1 MSKTGIRKVAIFLM
15 LFYIFLNQTGYTTA
29 DIFAERI
36 VRQNKFSATTLD
48 FSTRNSFNN
57 ASASSLFRTLGLAS
71 GGFDLGAL
79 KLKLETKGKTKY
91 QLSFERTNGDEVFC
105 SRLTVKV
112 LDSQLHEF
120 YQGPLV
126 KLALNETVA
135 NVADAQNFI
144 FFIGLDEQA
153 AELKNKIC
161 EFNFKFKTYRESP
174 TEKGG
179 IFAQRLI
186 GNVVSSGSW

>member
-1 MSKTGIRKVAIFLM
+1 MSKTGIKKVAIFLI

-36 VRQNKFSATTLD
+36 IRQNKFAATTLD

-57 ASASSLFRTLGLAS
+57 ASANSLFRTLGLVV

-79 KLKLETKGKTKY
+79 KLKLETKGKAKY
-91 QLSFERTNGDEVFC
+91 QLSFERTNGDEAFC

-120 YQGPLV
+120 YQGSLV

-135 NVADAQNFI
+135 SVDDAKDFV
-144 FFIGLDEQA
+144 FFIGLDDQS

-161 EFNFKFKTYRESP
+161 EFNLKFKTYRERP
-174 TEKGG
+174 DEQGG
-179 IFAQRLI
+179 IFAQRLVS
-186 GNVVSSGSW
+186 NVVSSGNW